1 MVEFCKN
8 TKMIW
13 GVEAVGELIY
23 TGILIGINIVDPIA
37 VDWFF
42 TKIAQRKNERAGF
55 RVIALLGIIGYVVV
69 QPFLLEMFAENVVIS
84 YSINNCFIF
93 LKILYIFAFYDIS
106 KRKAFIYLII
116 QFFVDTVVECI
127 LTILLM
133 ALSQFTFYSVS
144 GNNFINLIAILVM
157 QGISIWLLRFL
168 VEVDKQYSCAIHN
181 SRIYLMLLL
190 SFIIDQVVMGVLFCK
205 TYGQEN
211 VLLFLELSIS
221 PVYEIVILLCSVY
234 CIAKYKK
241 REQEYQEVIE
251 FTDKQIKML
260 NHTQEKISKS
270 QKIIHDMTNHLCT
283 LQLMAEKNMTHEI
296 IQYVQKLIPE
306 VKRGRV
312 TDVTNSILA
321 VILFEKRAKAKQHN
335 VHLECD
341 VRVDDIKM
349 PMHELNSILNNVIDN
364 AIEAAEKVKNKR
376 ERIVEFCVYVKQN
389 NLVMECINPYAEEPK
404 IDSEG
409 IFLTSKTDKNSHG
422 KGIRII
428 YDYVLQNNGDV
439 DIRYCNGKFS
449 IKIIFT
455 DEIAVLE

>member
-1 MVEFCKN
+1 
-8 TKMIW
+8 MIW
-13 GVEAVGELIY
+13 GVEVVGELIY

-42 TKIAQRKNERAGF
+42 TKIAQRKNGRAGF
-55 RVIALLGIIGYVVV
+55 RVIALLGIIGYIVM
-69 QPFLLEMFAENVVIS
+69 QPFLLEVFAENAEIS
-84 YSINNCFIF
+84 YLINNSLIL
-93 LKILYIFAFYDIS
+93 LKVFYVVGFYDIS
-106 KRKAFIYLII
+106 KRKAFIYLVI
-116 QFFVDTVVECI
+116 QFFINTVAEYI

-133 ALSQFTFYSVS
+133 VLSQFTLYLVS
-144 GNNFINLIAILVM
+144 GNNLIKLIAILVM
-157 QGISIWLLRFL
+157 QGISIWVLAFL
-168 VEVDKQYSCAIHN
+168 VNVDKQYGCAINN
-181 SRIYLMLLL
+181 SRIFLMVFL
-190 SFIIDQVVMGVLFCK
+190 SFLVDELVLGVLFCK
-205 TYGQEN
+205 SYEQGNSIFFIGTLI
-211 VLLFLELSIS
+211 VL
-221 PVYEIVILLCSVY
+221 VYEIVILLYSSY
-234 CIAKYKK
+234 CIVKYKK
-241 REQEYQEVIE
+241 KEQEYQEVIE

-296 IQYVQKLIPE
+296 IQYIQKLIPE

-364 AIEAAEKVKNKR
+364 AIEATEKVKNKR

-404 IDSEG
+404 IDSGG